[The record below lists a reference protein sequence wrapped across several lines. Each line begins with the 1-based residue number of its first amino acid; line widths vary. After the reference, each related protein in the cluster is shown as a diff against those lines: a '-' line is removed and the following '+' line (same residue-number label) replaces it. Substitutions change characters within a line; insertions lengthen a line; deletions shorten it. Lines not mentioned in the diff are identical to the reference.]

1 MAITCFKE
9 GIVNYS
15 RKLGKCTFEKFPLF
29 LHGEV
34 ATWEIVI
41 WENVYTWKVADWEIA
56 TWKNTLGK
64 LPLGKRP
71 LGKYL
76 TSFE

>member
-41 WENVYTWKVADWEIA
+41 WENVHLESCRLGNCHLEKYPWEVAAGKKTFGKVPNII
-56 TWKNTLGK
+56 
-64 LPLGKRP
+64 
-71 LGKYL
+71 
-76 TSFE
+76 

>member
-41 WENVYTWKVADWEIA
+41 WENVHLESCR
-56 TWKNTLGK
+56 LGNCH
-64 LPLGKRP
+64 
-71 LGKYL
+71 LGKYPWEVAAGKK
-76 TSFE
+76 TFGKVPNII